1 MSTHEVNLFMKTFQ
15 TYESHGIVQQ
25 FLHIFQWI
33 SQSTQAPGTIGKM
46 SWIAACALRMLAW
59 LWYSFR
65 AGDEVP
71 DDDDA
76 DEEED
81 EFTDFSLSWVVRS
94 GWVIKACPSTPSSE
108 AKATSSGIRAPGV
121 GACGEA
127 GDCSSGF
134 LSSTSFSTV
143 KAIGT
148 GACGELEAASCS
160 SGFLSS
166 KASLWS
172 WGCSSGFLSSKA
184 SLWSSNAGHGDRDAD
199 AVRARFCSDF
209 RSHCSNLAWASS
221 VHPPLAP
228 TTSWK
233 PRWMLQI
240 CIWIRRAVM
249 VALDGCTSKVPSA
262 ICRITT
268 SGSGGVSGCCPALAW
283 GSNSKTIFLPGI
295 RMARPRTSMAQG
307 VLLTGPKFRIPGAT
321 YTSEDKI
328 GNFRRQVFLP
338 TQSTGCSCCS
348 WGPHSGCRKSLAPRQ
363 TSPCICFWALLWI
376 GKQGWHSRQPFR
388 AGTGNLESLTGN
400 FCHSLWWRD
409 LQ

>member
-1 MSTHEVNLFMKTFQ
+1 MSGTIYMSTHEVNLFMKTFQ

-33 SQSTQAPGTIGKM
+33 CAVYAGARHNWQHVLNSCLCLTNVGTAMVQLPSRWRGIRWWRCRWRRGRVHRLLTVMSCAIWLGHQSLPFDPIIRGQSPV
-46 SWIAACALRMLAW
+46 L
-59 LWYSFR
+59 
-65 AGDEVP
+65 GDQGPRCRRV
-71 DDDDA
+71 
-76 DEEED
+76 
-81 EFTDFSLSWVVRS
+81 WRS
-94 GWVIKACPSTPSSE
+94 GRLL
-108 AKATSSGIRAPGV
+108 IRLLV
-121 GACGEA
+121 
-127 GDCSSGF
+127 F
-134 LSSTSFSTV
+134 HV

-172 WGCSSGFLSSKA
+172 
-184 SLWSSNAGHGDRDAD
+184 SNPGHGDRDAD
-199 AVRARFCSDF
+199 AVRARFCSNF
-209 RSHCSNLAWASS
+209 RSHCSNLAWASLP

-268 SGSGGVSGCCPALAW
+268 SGSEGVPGCCPALAW

-307 VLLTGPKFRIPGAT
+307 VLLTGSYRAKVQDT
-321 YTSEDKI
+321 WSHVH
-328 GNFRRQVFLP
+328 FRRQDRKLP
-338 TQSTGCSCCS
+338 KTGTENACTEMLL
-348 WGPHSGCRKSLAPRQ
+348 KAPRYNM
-363 TSPCICFWALLWI
+363 T
-376 GKQGWHSRQPFR
+376 K
-388 AGTGNLESLTGN
+388 
-400 FCHSLWWRD
+400 D
-409 LQ
+409 

>member
-33 SQSTQAPGTIGKM
+33 SQSTQAPDTIGKM
-46 SWIAACALRMLAW
+46 SWIAACALRMLAR

-108 AKATSSGIRAPGV
+108 AKATSSGIRVWGV

-166 KASLWS
+166 KVSLWS

-209 RSHCSNLAWASS
+209 RSHCSNLAWASP

-249 VALDGCTSKVPSA
+249 EGA
-262 ICRITT
+262 ICNLPDNNFRFWRGIRLLPCVGLRFQLQDHLFAWHQNGSSTHIH
-268 SGSGGVSGCCPALAW
+268 GSGG
-283 GSNSKTIFLPGI
+283 
-295 RMARPRTSMAQG
+295 
-307 VLLTGPKFRIPGAT
+307 AT
-321 YTSEDKI
+321 YRAKVQDTWSHVH
-328 GNFRRQVFLP
+328 FRRQDRKLP
-338 TQSTGCSCCS
+338 KTGISAHS
-348 WGPHSGCRKSLAPRQ
+348 VHWLFMLLLGP
-363 TSPCICFWALLWI
+363 
-376 GKQGWHSRQPFR
+376 
-388 AGTGNLESLTGN
+388 
-400 FCHSLWWRD
+400 SLWM
-409 LQ
+409 